1 MLDGFGIRKNDRI
14 MMKRTKL
21 LQVGIAVVAT
31 GIVFAQH
38 RGGDAQKAGG
48 QQDWPVY
55 GGSLQQDRYSPLTQI
70 NRSNV
75 KQLKVAWRFKAGDIG
90 GLQTNPLV
98 IGRRMFVYT
107 ATQQVVA
114 LDGATGEKL
123 WTFDSGAPGLQPTRG
138 FSYWSDGAHGGI
150 LFAAQRTYVYA
161 LDPETGKQL
170 TSFGDGGR
178 IDLRKDLGATDPENS
193 FAAMTTPGV
202 IYKDTIILGF
212 RLPEAKP
219 ALHGDIRA
227 YDVHTGKLRWS
238 FHTIPHPG
246 EAGYESWP
254 AEAWKQTGAANNW
267 TGMSVDVKRGIVY
280 APTGSAVDDF
290 YGGDRI
296 GDDHFADTLLALDA
310 ATGKRLWDFQG
321 VHHDIWDRDFPSPPA
336 LVTVRSDGKQVDA
349 VAQATKQG
357 VLYLFD
363 RVTGKPL
370 FPIDEKPFPASTV
383 PGEKTSATQPVPRA
397 PEPYARQRLSEE
409 MLTTRTPE
417 AHAYAVEK
425 FRSFRSD
432 GQFLPFSVDKQ
443 TVVFPGF
450 DGGAEWGGSAVDVRT
465 GVIYINAND
474 IPWTG
479 GLTEPKPAGSPGA
492 AIFREN
498 CAMCHGMD
506 RSGSPPMFPSLVD
519 VGQRL
524 SDTEIMAT
532 VQNGQGRMPA
542 FASMRGEQM
551 DSLLKFL
558 KSAEIVPTAGASA
571 RSDKQEAGT
580 RPAASRYLFTGY
592 KKFYDQDGYPA
603 VVPPWGTLN
612 AIDLNTGKY
621 LWKIPLGNYPELK
634 AAGVPETGTENYGG
648 PVVTAGGV
656 LFIAATIYDHTIRA
670 FDSSTGTL
678 LWSAD
683 LPYAGNATPAT
694 YMIDGKQYVVIA
706 TSNAR
711 NPKGKQGA
719 EYVAFALP

>member
-1 MLDGFGIRKNDRI
+1 M
-14 MMKRTKL
+14 KL
-21 LQVGIAVVAT
+21 LQVVTAVVAT
-31 GIVFAQH
+31 AIAFVPYRWGSAQQ
-38 RGGDAQKAGG
+38 ATAAPQKAGVR
-48 QQDWPVY
+48 QDWPVY
-55 GGSLQQDRYSPLTQI
+55 GGDLQQDRYSPLAQI
-70 NRSNV
+70 NRGNV
-75 KQLKVAWRFKAGDIG
+75 KQLKVAWRFKAGDTG

-123 WTFDSGAPGLQPTRG
+123 WTFDSGVPGLQASRG
-138 FSYWSDGAHGGI
+138 FIYWSDGTHGI
-150 LFAAQRTYVYA
+150 LFAAQRAYVYA
-161 LDPETGKQL
+161 LDPETGRPL
-170 TSFGDGGR
+170 TSFGEAGR
-178 IDLRKDLGATDPENS
+178 IDLRKDLGATDTENS

-246 EAGYESWP
+246 EAGYDSWP
-254 AEAWKQTGAANNW
+254 ADAWKQTGAANNW
-267 TGMSVDVKRGIVY
+267 TGLSVDVKRGIVY

-296 GDDHFADTLLALDA
+296 GDDHYADTLLALDA
-310 ATGKRLWDFQG
+310 TTGKRLWDFQG
-321 VHHDIWDRDFPSPPA
+321 VHHDIWDRDFPSPPT
-336 LVTVRSDGKQVDA
+336 LVTVRSGGKQVDA

-357 VLYLFD
+357 FLYLFD

-383 PGEKTSATQPVPRA
+383 PGEKTSPTQPVPRI
-397 PEPYARQRLSEE
+397 PEPYARQRLTEE

-417 AHAYAVEK
+417 AHAYALEK

-443 TVVFPGF
+443 TVVLPGF

-465 GVIYINAND
+465 GVIYTSTRTIFQ
-474 IPWTG
+474 WTG

-492 AIFREN
+492 AIFSETTLRN
-498 CAMCHGMD
+498 VPRHGSQRISAD
-506 RSGSPPMFPSLVD
+506 VSVACGCGSEA
-519 VGQRL
+519 QRH
-524 SDTEIMAT
+524 DEITAT

-542 FASMRGEQM
+542 FASMRGDQM

-558 KSAEIVPTAGASA
+558 KSAEIVPATGSNG

-580 RPAASRYLFTGY
+580 HTAASRYLFTGY
-592 KKFYDQDGYPA
+592 RKFYDQDGYPA

-656 LFIAATIYDHTIRA
+656 VFIAATIYDHTIRA
-670 FDSSTGTL
+670 FDSSTGAL

>member
-1 MLDGFGIRKNDRI
+1 
-14 MMKRTKL
+14 
-21 LQVGIAVVAT
+21 
-31 GIVFAQH
+31 
-38 RGGDAQKAGG
+38 
-48 QQDWPVY
+48 
-55 GGSLQQDRYSPLTQI
+55 
-70 NRSNV
+70 
-75 KQLKVAWRFKAGDIG
+75 
-90 GLQTNPLV
+90 
-98 IGRRMFVYT
+98 
-107 ATQQVVA
+107 
-114 LDGATGEKL
+114 
-123 WTFDSGAPGLQPTRG
+123 
-138 FSYWSDGAHGGI
+138 
-150 LFAAQRTYVYA
+150 
-161 LDPETGKQL
+161 
-170 TSFGDGGR
+170 
-178 IDLRKDLGATDPENS
+178 
-193 FAAMTTPGV
+193 
-202 IYKDTIILGF
+202 
-212 RLPEAKP
+212 
-219 ALHGDIRA
+219 
-227 YDVHTGKLRWS
+227 
-238 FHTIPHPG
+238 
-246 EAGYESWP
+246 
-254 AEAWKQTGAANNW
+254 
-267 TGMSVDVKRGIVY
+267 
-280 APTGSAVDDF
+280 
-290 YGGDRI
+290 
-296 GDDHFADTLLALDA
+296 
-310 ATGKRLWDFQG
+310 
-321 VHHDIWDRDFPSPPA
+321 
-336 LVTVRSDGKQVDA
+336 
-349 VAQATKQG
+349 
-357 VLYLFD
+357 
-363 RVTGKPL
+363 
-370 FPIDEKPFPASTV
+370 
-383 PGEKTSATQPVPRA
+383 
-397 PEPYARQRLSEE
+397 

-417 AHAYAVEK
+417 AHAYALEK

-524 SDTEIMAT
+524 SDTEITAT

-542 FASMRGEQM
+542 FASMRGDQM

-558 KSAEIVPTAGASA
+558 KSAEIVPATGSNG

-580 RPAASRYLFTGY
+580 HAAASRYLFTGY

-656 LFIAATIYDHTIRA
+656 VFIAATIYDHTIRA
-670 FDSSTGTL
+670 FDSSTGAL